1 MSYFLPYSIF
11 DLTEEIYVYEI
22 YSLRIKR
29 ERKRSKMFMQLIL
42 NILCFFI
49 YNLIYVLIFDC
60 LVFSTVQA
68 FSSCGEGGHSL
79 AEVRGLLIAASLI
92 AGWAQGWGAW

>member
-49 YNLIYVLIFDC
+49 YNLIYLLIFDC

-68 FSSCGEGGHSL
+68 FSSCGEWGHSL
-79 AEVRGLLIAASLI
+79 AEVHGLLVAASLI